1 MNNKMIVWEKWV
13 DPLNSNIDE
22 VEYPGY
28 FDSESIND
36 IEFLSDDPELESY
49 MEDEKQDDGKSR
61 AISYNPTRI
70 ASTQHGFVV
79 LTEHSF
85 ASKHFDFWTLHY
97 NRNITEKIV
106 SEIEKCDGVE
116 TVDAITRYRVR
127 IGFNRILLAAG
138 GFNLT
143 EIKTAIEDAI
153 DSVDSESVGSTYYED
168 SLDKKIKSLPKE
180 TKQKIR
186 DLVTNID
193 TEINKWI
200 IYVLPNGEITK
211 FETSK
216 YNKTLIDSQSDLFE
230 QAIKMVGGKIISSSD
245 LDK

>member
-1 MNNKMIVWEKWV
+1 MNKKMIVWEKWI

-36 IEFLSDDPELESY
+36 IEFLSDDPEIESY
-49 MEDEKQDDGKSR
+49 IDDEKQQDSKSR
-61 AISYNPTRI
+61 SMSYNPTRI
-70 ASTQHGFVV
+70 ASTAHGFVV

-97 NRNITEKIV
+97 NRDISEEIV

-127 IGFNRILLAAG
+127 IGFNRILLAAE

-143 EIKTAIEDAI
+143 EIKRGVEQAIGRI
-153 DSVDSESVGSTYYED
+153 DTEAPCGYED
-168 SLDKKIKSLPKE
+168 RLDKKIKNLPKE

-200 IYVLPNGEITK
+200 IYVLPNGEVSK
-211 FETSK
+211 FETGK
-216 YNKTLIDSQSDLFE
+216 YNKTLIDSQKALFE

-245 LDK
+245 IDK